1 MYKAKT
7 DRTASRIVK
16 STTVMGD
23 FNIYLSVI
31 DKSRGKKY
39 LQGCLEAWNNTF
51 NKFHLMLL

>member
-7 DRTASRIVK
+7 DRTTSRNVK
-16 STTVMGD
+16 SITVMGD

-39 LQGCLEAWNNTF
+39 LQGCLGD
-51 NKFHLMLL
+51 

>member
-7 DRTASRIVK
+7 DRTTSRNVK
-16 STTVMGD
+16 SITVRGD

-39 LQGCLEAWNNTF
+39 LQGCLGDWNNTF